1 MILTMFNVKPYRDFL
16 FYILADPLD
25 FVPSKTLIYFCLLMN
40 LPSASTKIE
49 KKTELLERFWSFTL
63 SIWRFIFIYTY
74 RFIGL
79 LKLIF

>member
-25 FVPSKTLIYFCLLMN
+25 FVPTKTLIYFCLLMN

-49 KKTELLERFWSFTL
+49 KKPNCWSGSGVLRLVFGDSFLFIPTDLLVYL
-63 SIWRFIFIYTY
+63 N
-74 RFIGL
+74 
-79 LKLIF
+79 